1 MTEYQKIFDAFL
13 AKITADDW
21 SEDQDLD
28 VIFSDWTSIM
38 ESALPYFKFPRC
50 SLKRYYDEDFPEDA
64 YFEDDLNDQ
73 EIQIIATLMKKEWLD
88 RTINTWENVKAMYDE
103 RDFSQANLL
112 DKFIKL
118 SDKTEKQCIKLQ
130 KLYSRSIQD
139 EDGRRKSYQFS
150 KWAGGKNE

>member
-50 SLKRYYDEDFPEDA
+50 SLKRHWDEDFPEDA
-64 YFEDDLNDQ
+64 CFEDDLNDQ

-103 RDFSQANLL
+103 RDFSQANLI
-112 DKFIKL
+112 DKL
-118 SDKTEKQCIKLQ
+118 NQTLEA
-130 KLYSRSIQD
+130 
-139 EDGRRKSYQFS
+139 ERKSAEKLESLYYRAIKHKPFDYRRL
-150 KWAGGKNE
+150 AGS